1 MMASHLGASPASS
14 RRVHCGPLSL
24 PSGGAPD
31 SPRLPCAIING
42 MNGVAGTK
50 PYHLPAVGGV
60 PHSDHGY
67 LCPGS
72 TVNLVDNMDK
82 FEIDTHSAMAWAFSK
97 LDNSNVPQWKE
108 LGAKGKVKFILSSMM
123 KMLLLFSFLYMFV
136 CSLDVLSAAFQLAGG
151 KVAGDIFKDNA
162 ILSNPVAGLVVG
174 ILVTV
179 LVQSSSTSTSIIVS
193 MVSSGLLGV
202 RSAIPIIMGSNIGTS
217 VTNTIVALM
226 QAGDRNEF
234 KRAFAGATV
243 HDCFNWLS
251 VLVLLPIEAASGFLY
266 RLTKVVVGSFK
277 IQTGKDAP
285 NLLGIITDPFT
296 DHIIQLDKSV
306 ITAIAI
312 GDESFRNKSLVKIW
326 CIKRTVQLQD
336 NITVESLEKCS
347 SPESCWQDKNSTWT
361 LVNRTYEENFEK
373 CNHLFVNSTMSD
385 LVVGLIL
392 LAGSLVVLCTCLVL
406 IVKLLNAMLRGQV
419 AKAIKNVINTDFPYP
434 FGWLAGYL
442 AMMVGAGITFVVQS
456 SSVFTSAITPLI
468 GIGVISIERA
478 YPLTLGSNIGTTTTA
493 VLAALASP
501 GDMLPSAFQI
511 ALSHFFFNIAG
522 IILWYPL
529 PITRF
534 PIRMAKTLGERT
546 AKYRW
551 FAVLYLI
558 ICFLLLPSLIFGL
571 SMAGW
576 EVLIGVGAPFVGIL
590 VFIGITNVLQTRRP
604 SYLPKKLQS
613 WDFLPIWMHSL
624 KPMDRVITNAALCCT
639 DHCICS
645 DKTENQEV
653 ASCSEKSP
661 QLKVKAAC
669 DNPPITYSEEI
680 SVGAASPIL
689 NRLPVLDITQL

>member
-31 SPRLPCAIING
+31 SPQLPCAIING

-60 PHSDHGY
+60 AHSDHGY

-72 TVNLVDNMDK
+72 TVNLVENMDK
-82 FEIDTHSAMAWAFSK
+82 FEIDTHSAVAWAFAR
-97 LDNSNVPQWKE
+97 LDNSNVPQWRE
-108 LGAKGKVKFILSSMM
+108 LGAKGKVKFILSSMT

-251 VLVLLPIEAASGFLY
+251 VLVLLPIEVASGFLY

-336 NITVESLEKCS
+336 NITVDSLEKCTAL
-347 SPESCWQDKNSTWT
+347 ESCWQDKNSTWT

-373 CNHLFVNSTMSD
+373 Y
-385 LVVGLIL
+385 
-392 LAGSLVVLCTCLVL
+392 
-406 IVKLLNAMLRGQV
+406 
-419 AKAIKNVINTDFPYP
+419 FPYP

-534 PIRMAKTLGERT
+534 PIRMAKTLGEQT

-576 EVLIGVGAPFVGIL
+576 QVLIGVGAPFVGIL
-590 VFIGITNVLQTRRP
+590 VFIGIVNVLQTRRP
-604 SYLPKKLQS
+604 GYLPKKLQS

-624 KPMDRVITNAALCCT
+624 KPMDRVVTNAALCCT
-639 DHCICS
+639 DHCVCA
-645 DKTENQEV
+645 DKTESQEGV
-653 ASCSEKSP
+653 SCSEKSP
-661 QLKVKAAC
+661 QLKMKAAC
-669 DNPPITYSEEI
+669 DSPPITYSEEP
-680 SVGAASPIL
+680 SVDTSSPIL